1 MLASFLTWSSRI
13 VCCAIGSEMTL
24 LVSVS
29 MRVFPSPE
37 RHMRDAVWVG
47 FAPEADCVLLAH
59 SEHEGGAGGG
69 SGIFGGW
76 PTAATSLPRGLN
88 GPHASVLLI

>member
-47 FAPEADCVLLAH
+47 FAPEADCVLRRTPSTRAVPEAGAVF
-59 SEHEGGAGGG
+59 SEAG
-69 SGIFGGW
+69 
-76 PTAATSLPRGLN
+76 PQQPQVY
-88 GPHASVLLI
+88 HAG